1 MEGPVSEAPVSTIP
15 SSVNNSKSQLDFRD
29 DNTDLVLVTNT
40 DAEQV
45 ELYQNTIKSNGQ
57 TNLVNL
63 IPVHRETSDTE
74 SQNGLDKDTDS
85 ELQNEIDKQLP
96 DTELMNN
103 GLSLAELEKQNSELI
118 SQAED
123 QKKVGKTLKELS
135 LLFQVTFHL
144 KWGMFDYQRCP

>member
-29 DNTDLVLVTNT
+29 ENTDLVLVTNT

-45 ELYQNTIKSNGQ
+45 ELYQNTIKSDGQ

-96 DTELMNN
+96 DPELMNN

-144 KWGMFDYQRCP
+144 KWGKFDYQRCP

>member
-29 DNTDLVLVTNT
+29 ENTDLVLVTNT

-45 ELYQNTIKSNGQ
+45 ELYQNTIKSDGQ

-96 DTELMNN
+96 DPELMNN

-144 KWGMFDYQRCP
+144 KWGKFDYQQCP

>member
-1 MEGPVSEAPVSTIP
+1 LEGPVSEAPVSTIP

-29 DNTDLVLVTNT
+29 ENTDLVLVTNT

-45 ELYQNTIKSNGQ
+45 ELYQNTIKSDGQ

-96 DTELMNN
+96 DPELMNN

-144 KWGMFDYQRCP
+144 K

>member
-1 MEGPVSEAPVSTIP
+1 M
-15 SSVNNSKSQLDFRD
+15 DFRD
-29 DNTDLVLVTNT
+29 ENTDLVLVTNT

-45 ELYQNTIKSNGQ
+45 DLYQNTIESNGQ
-57 TNLVNL
+57 TNLVHL
-63 IPVHRETSDTE
+63 VPVHRETSDTE

-96 DTELMNN
+96 DPELLNN

-123 QKKVGKTLKELS
+123 QKKVGKT
-135 LLFQVTFHL
+135 
-144 KWGMFDYQRCP
+144 

>member
-29 DNTDLVLVTNT
+29 ENTDLVLVTNT

-45 ELYQNTIKSNGQ
+45 ELYQNTIKSDGQ

-96 DTELMNN
+96 DPELMNN

-144 KWGMFDYQRCP
+144 K